1 MVNAP
6 GTNIIA
12 NLAARLQSA
21 LDDAQDAVNKG
32 DEQARGYAEGKA
44 LSLKR
49 DIAKLDPRGAGH
61 KYLSSLSDGER
72 NKALQ
77 A

>member
-6 GTNIIA
+6 GKNAIA

-32 DEQARGYAEGKA
+32 DQQARGYAEGAA
-44 LSLKR
+44 LRLKR
-49 DIAKLDPRGAGH
+49 EIAKLDPRGAGYQ
-61 KYLSSLSDGER
+61 YLSLLSDGER
-72 NKALQ
+72 VQALT